1 MYEVYLALGTNLG
14 DKVGNLKMA
23 IESLSE
29 FISEI
34 RPSNFYES
42 APMYVEDQPSFV
54 NMAIGG
60 KCELGALE
68 LLDKVKDLEEEI
80 GRRPTFRNG
89 PRVIDL
95 DILYHGDTLMDSERL
110 SIPHISISERE
121 FVLLPL
127 QDICPERVDGR
138 TNKTVQEMVD
148 ELPDLRGLVRLEN
161 S

>member
-1 MYEVYLALGTNLG
+1 MFEVYLALGTNLG
-14 DKVGNLKMA
+14 DKKGNLQMA
-23 IESLSE
+23 IDCLSE

-34 RPSNFYES
+34 RPSAFYES

-60 KCELGALE
+60 QTDLE
-68 LLDKVKDLEEEI
+68 PLALLDRLKDLEEEI

-95 DILYHGDTLMDSERL
+95 DILYHGNCLMTTERL
-110 SIPHISISERE
+110 SIPHISIEERE

-127 QDICPERVDGR
+127 VDICPDRMDERTG
-138 TNKTVQEMVD
+138 KTVQEMAD
-148 ELPDLRGLVRLEN
+148 NLPDTRGLVRMDD
-161 S
+161 